1 MKQIAIMERASNASR
16 YGARAL
22 DQPAPDP
29 ELEDGHVGAG
39 HASTTLMAVKSEVE
53 DGEQVC
59 GTAHC
64 RGWAMRVSLSCMAE
78 RSIPCDIA

>member
-1 MKQIAIMERASNASR
+1 MQQIAIMERASNASQ

-22 DQPAPDP
+22 GQRAPDR
-29 ELEDGHVGAG
+29 ELEHGHVGDG
-39 HASTTLMAVKSEVE
+39 HASTMLMAVKSEVE

-64 RGWAMRVSLSCMAE
+64 REGYE
-78 RSIPCDIA
+78 